1 MKIKLGIPQAL
12 LYYRYHVLW
21 KTFFQLLGIELIFS
35 GPTTQKTMMTGS
47 KLAIDENCL
56 PFKIFLGHVEALSNC
71 CDYVLIPRID
81 NYGYHDMMC
90 ERFLG
95 LYDTVH
101 NTFPD
106 LPILSYNISATGHKG
121 ETRAFVKMAKDLG
134 FSALTGLRA
143 YTQARKQQ
151 LEQERRLDLKQKQ
164 KLIASDGI
172 KILIA
177 AQPYLAHDPL
187 WNVRFTQIL
196 SELGADIFY
205 SDEYDHKTAVQA
217 VQPITP
223 GLFWTMNK
231 EVVGAIQMLR
241 SQVDGVILLTAYP
254 CGSDALVN
262 ELILRRIKD
271 IPVIQIVLDE
281 HQAEAGLQTRL
292 ESFIDMLSERR
303 RLHA

>member
-21 KTFFQLLGIELIFS
+21 KTFFKLLDIELIFS

-56 PFKIFLGHVEALSNC
+56 PFKIFLGHVEALSTC

-90 ERFLG
+90 ERFVG
-95 LYDTVH
+95 LYDSVH

-106 LPILSYNISATGHKG
+106 LPILDYNISATGHKG

-134 FSALTGLRA
+134 FPALTGLRA
-143 YTQARKQQ
+143 YTLARKRQ
-151 LEQERRLDLKQKQ
+151 LEHERRLYLKQRK
-164 KLIASDGI
+164 KLIATDGI

-177 AQPYLAHDPL
+177 AHPYLTHDPL
-187 WNVRFTQIL
+187 LNGRFAQIL
-196 SELGADIFY
+196 SELGATIFY
-205 SDEYDHKTAVQA
+205 SDDYHHQTAVHA
-217 VQPITP
+217 AQPITP

-231 EVVGAIQMLR
+231 EVVGTIQKLR

-262 ELILRRIKD
+262 ELILRRVKD
-271 IPVIQIVLDE
+271 IPVIQIVMDE
-281 HQAEAGLQTRL
+281 QQAEAGLQTRL
-292 ESFIDMLSERR
+292 ESFIDMLNVRR
-303 RLHA
+303 CLHA